1 MHVCA
6 MIDARGRASSAAACG
21 GNIAQ
26 RFKPRI
32 SVIHAEQSNG
42 STCTCSRPS
51 LRLSRHPASQHRACV
66 RVRVS
71 ARAHNSLTRA
81 RARLILAVRDG
92 RSPFLTDQPRG
103 CRTLRW

>member
-1 MHVCA
+1 MHACA

-42 STCTCSRPS
+42 STCTCSPPCV
-51 LRLSRHPASQHRACV
+51 LPPASHH
-66 RVRVS
+66 
-71 ARAHNSLTRA
+71 RAHNSLTRA
-81 RARLILAVRDG
+81 HDSSLPCEMAAPRPHRLA
-92 RSPFLTDQPRG
+92 
-103 CRTLRW
+103 

>member
-6 MIDARGRASSAAACG
+6 MADARGRASSAAACG

-71 ARAHNSLTRA
+71 ARAQLTHARA

-92 RSPFLTDQPRG
+92 RSPFLTD
-103 CRTLRW
+103 